1 MQPASFP
8 RITPASDQATLVTFG
23 DQIGLDCHRDVLRF
37 MTVMQRAA
45 DRFVRNLHPAYASV
59 LVSFDPRLVT
69 PVQLEAILHQRLL
82 GLHEVELPAARS
94 IEIPVCY
101 APEFGPDLADVAAS
115 HRLTAEEVVR
125 LHCEPEY
132 RVDFLGFSPGF
143 PYLSG
148 LSPQLA
154 TPRLATPRTRVPA
167 GSVAIGG
174 AQTGIYPLASP
185 GGWRILGRTSVR
197 LFDPEK
203 TPATL
208 LQIGDRVTFRSITRA
223 EFETT

>member
-1 MQPASFP
+1 M
-8 RITPASDQATLVTFG
+8 LVTFG
-23 DQIGLDCHRDVLRF
+23 DRISLDGHRHVLRF

-59 LVSFDPRLVT
+59 LVSFDPRLVRAAE
-69 PVQLEAILHQRLL
+69 LETILNQRL
-82 GLHEVELPAARS
+82 GTLHEVELPAARS

-101 APEFGPDLADVAAS
+101 APEFGLDLGDVAAI
-115 HRLTAEEVVR
+115 HRLTTDEVVR
-125 LHCEPEY
+125 LHSESEY

-143 PYLSG
+143 SYLSG
-148 LSPQLA
+148 LSPLLV
-154 TPRLATPRTRVPA
+154 TPRLPTPRTRVPA

-197 LFDPEK
+197 LFDPDQS
-203 TPATL
+203 PVTL
-208 LQIGDRVTFRSITRA
+208 LQIGDRVTFRSVTRA
-223 EFETT
+223 EFEAT